1 MNFVFR
7 FLLLVSLILFS
18 QIPVFPQGNVA
29 DNSSEM
35 SRIYLNYAYN
45 ALVENQLDSA
55 RKFYQKFKDLSGI
68 SDELFEEELSKAEG
82 SYNWSL
88 DDLKNKGFIVG
99 CDEDHSG
106 RYAYTDNEGN
116 YQLTFTH
123 IPGPD
128 GKEALIEKEYG
139 HMCVVYG
146 KILNGFY
153 NGICLLSSYKELDP
167 SNEENMLYNNIYE
180 IAYVKDGKIITPTIG
195 VLKRFPTGKVE
206 DYLKNQIF
214 INHYGIRFEAVDLDE
229 YALSANPMIEWLK
242 KIYGAEILDHSFIK
256 RFRLGDVDMD
266 FVNQNFNKFMRSS
279 LKIPNHVWLEK

>member
-1 MNFVFR
+1 MNSVFR

-18 QIPVFPQGNVA
+18 QIPVFPQENVA
-29 DNSSEM
+29 DNSLEM

-45 ALVENQLDSA
+45 ALVEDQLDSA
-55 RKFYQKFKDLSGI
+55 RKFYQKFKSLSGI

-88 DDLKNKGFIVG
+88 DDFKNKGFIVG
-99 CDEDHSG
+99 CDEDYAG
-106 RYAYTDNEGN
+106 RITYADDEGN
-116 YQLTFTH
+116 YKLTFTPV
-123 IPGPD
+123 PGPD

-139 HMCVVYG
+139 HMCVVDG

-153 NGICLLSSYKELDP
+153 NGLCLLSSFKELDP

-195 VLKRFPTGKVE
+195 VFKRFPTGKV
-206 DYLKNQIF
+206 DNYLKNQIY
-214 INHYGIRFEAVDLDE
+214 INHYGIRYEAINPNEDDLS
-229 YALSANPMIEWLK
+229 LNPMIEWLK
-242 KIYGAEILDHSFIK
+242 KIYGAEILDNSFIK

-266 FVNQNFNKFMRSS
+266 YVNQNFNKFMRSS